1 MIIEDRVCLGGVHT
15 RRLSVPGSGVPI
27 ALLHGFADSAD
38 TWRGVLTA
46 FDTAGRAAFAVDMPG
61 YGHADPR
68 TPGPGVASSLPAC
81 RRSCS
86 NVPLPIQTP
95 PQVPHEATES
105 SAIGWPRDN

>member
-46 FDTAGRAAFAVDMPG
+46 FQAAGRAAFAVASVVRHEPNS
-61 YGHADPR
+61 APAA
-68 TPGPGVASSLPAC
+68 TP
-81 RRSCS
+81 
-86 NVPLPIQTP
+86 
-95 PQVPHEATES
+95 
-105 SAIGWPRDN
+105 SAPCTNA